1 MTRREFMAAMAAA
14 PFVSA
19 KRSGAAPVFPVRF
32 RKPNPYDSV
41 LRYIAPGSDEF
52 KVEKAAVELEARL
65 RRIFAGQETPPAGL
79 RDWVEKRN
87 QIRTARFYALP
98 ENRVRYEITRVENGL
113 THHETGLWA
122 LPDFRA
128 VESNA
133 ISSREPYFRD
143 VTGHVFG
150 QVESFRKQLVP
161 GNPWWRARLDSAA
174 GIDVYSNQGIAVGD
188 IDNDGAD
195 EILVCQPGGLPN
207 RVYKVGPDGVA
218 RDITEHSGLGI
229 LDETTCALFADFRNS
244 GKQDAVLLCAT
255 GPVLF
260 LNQGD
265 GRFVEEPD
273 AFHFNSPPQGSFT
286 GMAAA
291 DFDRDG
297 RLDLYLCCYVYFQS
311 EDQYQFPAPYHDA
324 RNGPPNFLFQNR
336 RGQGNHEI
344 LFDDVTEH
352 SGINQNND
360 RFSFAP
366 AWCDFDGDG
375 WPDLYVANDF
385 GRNNLYRNR
394 SGKFTDEAAAA
405 GVEDIGPGMSASWF
419 DYDGDGRAD
428 LYTSN
433 MWTAAGQRL
442 VRDAT
447 FKPSKGNEEAY
458 RRHSKGNS
466 LYRNSGDG
474 KFEETGPQQ
483 AVEMGRWA
491 WGSGGF
497 DFDLDGS
504 PEILVATGMVT
515 NGGETD
521 LESFFWRQVVAKS
534 PATQKPAPEYENGWS
549 AINQA
554 IREDYSW
561 SGKQP
566 NVFYVRR
573 DGKFVDASGVSGLDF
588 AEDTRSFA
596 VTDFDGD
603 GYPDLILKS
612 RLGPQ
617 VQAMQNNTGSAQ
629 HAIAILLRGTDSN
642 RDAIGARVEVNGQT
656 QWLSA
661 GSGFLSQHSKR
672 LHFGVGDRQSA
683 QVKIVWPSGVKQELS
698 GLEPGYAYVIT
709 EGDAHPTRSAF
720 RPRRKLPA
728 ASVAGMNQAE
738 YGDSWLL
745 EPAPLPERRRRGFL
759 LLYAGTRPE
768 FPAGVPVE
776 YVDVSAGDLAAVYAV
791 FHRYLFEYRGP
802 FSLPVLFLV
811 DGASCARKVYANI
824 PDGETLAQDLA
835 NMDRFAELGL
845 PFPGRYYKGVHR
857 RNFYKFAAALYWAGY
872 PEAAV
877 PYLERAAERE
887 QFNWKASMALGRLLA
902 ETGRQEDAL
911 RAFKNVLAVRADYPP
926 ALVGAGE
933 ALVKTNDAAGGREM
947 FNRALSVDPK
957 CADAAN
963 QLGILAAEASDF
975 NVAREW
981 FQRAISMERDN
992 SGAINNLGVLYAKM
1006 GKPDDAIAAFRYGI
1020 GIAPDDE
1027 SLYMNLGRIYVT
1039 LGRRNEARAL
1049 MEQLLERKP
1058 DDETARKAL
1067 AELEAR

>member
-1 MTRREFMAAMAAA
+1 MKRREFMAAMAAA
-14 PFVSA
+14 PFVSSKSA
-19 KRSGAAPVFPVRF
+19 GAATVFPVRF

-41 LRYIAPGSDEF
+41 LRYVAPGSDEF
-52 KVEKAAVELEARL
+52 KAEKAAVELETRM
-65 RRIFAGQETPPAGL
+65 RRIFAGEEAPPEGL
-79 RDWVEKRN
+79 RGWVKKRA
-87 QIRTARFYALP
+87 QIRAARFFALP

-128 VESNA
+128 IESSA
-133 ISSREPYFRD
+133 ISASEPYFRD

-150 QVESFRKQLVP
+150 RAESFRKQLVP

-207 RVYKVGPDGVA
+207 RVYKIGPDGVA

-255 GPVLF
+255 GPLLF

-265 GRFVEEPD
+265 GRFVEQPD

-291 DFDRDG
+291 DYDRDG

-336 RGQGNHEI
+336 PLLNRKMSFE
-344 LFDDVTEH
+344 DVTEQ

-394 SGKFTDEAAAA
+394 NGRFADEAAAA

-419 DYDGDGRAD
+419 DYDADGQPD
-428 LYTSN
+428 LYISN

-442 VRDAT
+442 VRDAG
-447 FKPSKGNEEAY
+447 FRSAKGNEEAY
-458 RRHSKGNS
+458 RRHTKGNS
-466 LYRNSGDG
+466 LYRNSGGG

-483 AVEMGRWA
+483 SVEMGRWA

-515 NGGETD
+515 NGGAID
-521 LESFFWRQVVAKS
+521 LESFFWRQVVARS
-534 PATQKPAPEYENGWS
+534 PAAQKPAADYENGWS

-573 DGKFVDASGVSGLDF
+573 SGKFVDASGVSGLDL

-617 VQAMQNNTGSAQ
+617 AQAMQNNTGSARRP
-629 HAIAILLRGTDSN
+629 IAILLRGTNSN

-672 LHFGVGDRQSA
+672 LHFGVGNKQSA
-683 QVKIVWPSGVKQELS
+683 KVKIFWPSGAKQELAD
-698 GLEPGYAYVIT
+698 LEPGYSYVVT
-709 EGDAHPTRSAF
+709 EGEAHPARSPL
-720 RPRRKLPA
+720 RPRRPLPT
-728 ASVAGMNQAE
+728 SPIAGLNQAE

-745 EPAPLPERRRRGFL
+745 EPAPLPDQRRRGFL
-759 LLYAGTRPE
+759 VLYAGARPD

-776 YVDVSAGDLAAVYAV
+776 FVDVNAGDLAAVYAV

-802 FSLPVLFLV
+802 FSLPLVLLV
-811 DGASCARKVYANI
+811 DDTSGARKVYANI
-824 PDGETLAQDLA
+824 PDRETLMEDLA
-835 NMDRFAELGL
+835 NIDRFGELGL

-887 QFNWKASMALGRLLA
+887 QFNWKASLALARLLA
-902 ETGRQEDAL
+902 ETGRHKDAL
-911 RAFKNVLAVRADYPP
+911 RAFRNVLAIRADYPA

-933 ALVKTNDAAGGREM
+933 ALAKTNDATGAREM
-947 FNRALSVDPK
+947 FSRALAVDPK

-963 QLGILAAEASDF
+963 QLGILSAEAGDL
-975 NVAREW
+975 NGARDW
-981 FQRAISMERDN
+981 FQQAISIERDH

-1039 LGRRNEARAL
+1039 LGRPDEARAL

-1058 DDETARKAL
+1058 DNETARKAL
-1067 AELEAR
+1067 AELETR